1 MSLHSLL
8 QRGGPAYSIDGG
20 FPPPGNLAWNFI
32 DPTPSP
38 EPHDKYWDMVSY
50 RKDKRIK

>member
-20 FPPPGNLAWNFI
+20 FARPGNFAWNFI

-38 EPHDKYWDMVSY
+38 EPHVKYWDMVSN
-50 RKDKRIK
+50 RKDKCIK